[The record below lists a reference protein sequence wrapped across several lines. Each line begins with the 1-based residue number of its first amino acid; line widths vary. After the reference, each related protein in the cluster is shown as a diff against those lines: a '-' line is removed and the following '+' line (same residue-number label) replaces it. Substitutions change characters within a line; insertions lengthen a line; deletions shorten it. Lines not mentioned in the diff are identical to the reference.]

1 MDVKPG
7 MTPQDIELKRKEM
20 EEEIFTQIQNNQQ
33 ILQDSKISWDTKV
46 YDIYLIHCNY
56 ISVLYSLKML
66 N

>member
-46 YDIYLIHCNY
+46 YDISNSLQ
-56 ISVLYSLKML
+56 LYFCFV
-66 N
+66 